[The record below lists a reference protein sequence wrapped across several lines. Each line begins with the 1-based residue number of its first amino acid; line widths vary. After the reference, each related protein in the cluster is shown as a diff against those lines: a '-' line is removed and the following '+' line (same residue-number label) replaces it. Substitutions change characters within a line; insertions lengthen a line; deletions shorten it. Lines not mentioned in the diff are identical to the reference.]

1 MAASV
6 PGGKVVLVGM
16 GQNHMKLAMGTAS
29 CREVDLL
36 GSFRYANTVRA
47 HPPFHI
53 QILAKKFQQGGY
65 CWQPCINTPHVGHTC
80 QSQTL
85 RLYALHVQLPT
96 CATLNILVYVDS
108 RRYAQRAS
116 VPRGWSHMF

>member
-36 GSFRYANTVRA
+36 GSFRYANTVR
-47 HPPFHI
+47 I
-53 QILAKKFQQGGY
+53 
-65 CWQPCINTPHVGHTC
+65 
-80 QSQTL
+80 
-85 RLYALHVQLPT
+85 ALPIPDH
-96 CATLNILVYVDS
+96 
-108 RRYAQRAS
+108 
-116 VPRGWSHMF
+116 

>member
-36 GSFRYANTVRA
+36 GSFRYANTVR
-47 HPPFHI
+47 P
-53 QILAKKFQQGGY
+53 
-65 CWQPCINTPHVGHTC
+65 
-80 QSQTL
+80 
-85 RLYALHVQLPT
+85 
-96 CATLNILVYVDS
+96 
-108 RRYAQRAS
+108 QR
-116 VPRGWSHMF
+116 